1 MNEHTRPTV
10 LEAGK
15 SVDCDAGLSIKGL
28 SKSIGDKVILDDIDL
43 WVAGNE
49 YVSVIGRSGSG
60 KSALLRVIAG
70 FEGANAGAV
79 TIDGQDVTI
88 RTAAERGTGV
98 VFQSFALF
106 PHLSVFDNVAF
117 GLRYGAVSVSEE
129 EVSRITRWA
138 LDLVDL
144 GDFEQRQIQQLS
156 GGQKQRVALAR
167 TVVIKPRLLLLDEPL
182 GALDAALRG
191 RMQLELVALQRRLGI
206 PFIHFTGDDSEALAI
221 SDRIVV
227 LDRGKI
233 QQVGTATDI
242 LDGPKSEMVARAFDR
257 FNLFRVDQ
265 LDAPPADLMSR
276 REDTACVLIQSVAAE
291 ELPQRPGPRREGRA
305 MMEATFIATER
316 LDGKLRNYFSAS
328 DGTIL
333 QTERDAGEETIN
345 LVPSAKYRLS
355 WPVADMHVFEGG
367 PGQQVPAP
375 VAPQAP
381 HGRMVET
388 ANRRRG
394 VAAMLALPALIWMA
408 LFLLVPL
415 ASIVVVSFWT
425 QTTFAIKPVFTLAN
439 WANFLTTPTYLM
451 ATLTTLK
458 LWGIV
463 LIASFVLSLPVA
475 MFIGLFVR
483 SRAVRTALIVAC
495 IIPFWTSFLIRVLA
509 WRPMLGREGAVNVLL
524 QWLHITSAPLDQL
537 LFSELSVLI
546 GMTQIYSVFVVGP
559 VAYMVSQIDRNLI
572 EAARD
577 MGANFWQILARVVL
591 PLSKQGLVVG
601 AIFVSVMVLGEF
613 ATSAALSGRQVNLLG
628 NVIVNQVGT
637 LRWALAAVAGCIL
650 TLVALMVIGGLVKL
664 ANIKREIQ

>member
-1 MNEHTRPTV
+1 ML
-10 LEAGK
+10 LENSRGATGG
-15 SVDCDAGLSIKGL
+15 SSLSIRGL
-28 SKSIGDKVILDDIDL
+28 SKSIGDELILDGIDL
-43 WVAGNE
+43 DVAGNE

-70 FEGANAGAV
+70 FETADAGKV
-79 TIDGQDVTI
+79 VIDGTDVTG
-88 RTAAERGTGV
+88 RAAAERGAGV

-106 PHLSVFDNVAF
+106 PHLNVFDNVAF
-117 GLRYGAVSVSEE
+117 GLRYGGGAASSSQQEIE
-129 EVSRITRWA
+129 KTTRWA
-138 LDLVDL
+138 LNLVDL
-144 GDFEQRQIQQLS
+144 GEFEHRQIQQLS

-167 TVVIKPRLLLLDEPL
+167 TIVIKPRLLLLDEPL

-191 RMQLELVALQRRLGI
+191 RMQQELVALQRRLGI
-206 PFIHFTGDDSEALAI
+206 PFIHFTGDDTEALAI

-227 LDRGKI
+227 LDRGRV
-233 QQVGTATDI
+233 QQVGTPSGI
-242 LDGPKSEMVARAFDR
+242 LARPESERVARAFDR

-265 LDAPPADLMSR
+265 LDAPSVDLTSSR
-276 REDTACVLIQSVAAE
+276 DGTACVLIQSVTAE
-291 ELPQRPGPRREGRA
+291 EPQNHVHAPRAATVA
-305 MMEATFIATER
+305 MDVTFIATER
-316 LDGKLRNYFSAS
+316 LDGKLRNFFCAS

-333 QTERDAGEETIN
+333 QTERDAGETSIS
-345 LVPSAKYRLS
+345 LASSAKYKLT
-355 WPVADMHVFEGG
+355 WPVADMHVFEREGG
-367 PGQQVPAP
+367 GEIAESALPQVS
-375 VAPQAP
+375 
-381 HGRMVET
+381 
-388 ANRRRG
+388 RRREERTATRG
-394 VAAMLALPALIWMA
+394 RGTAALLALPALIWMT
-408 LFLLVPL
+408 LFLLLPL

-425 QTTFAIKPVFTLAN
+425 QTTFAIKPVLTFAN
-439 WANFLTTPTYLM
+439 WVNFLTTPTYLM
-451 ATLTTLK
+451 ATITTLK

-463 LIASFVLSLPVA
+463 LAASFVLSLPVA
-475 MFIGLFVR
+475 IFIGLFVR
-483 SRAVRTALIVAC
+483 SRTVQTALIVAC

-577 MGANFWQILARVVL
+577 LGVNFYQILWRVVL
-591 PLSKQGLVVG
+591 PLSKQGLLVG

-637 LRWALAAVAGCIL
+637 LRWALGAVAGCIL
-650 TLVALMVIGGLVKL
+650 TLIALMVIGALLKL
-664 ANIKREIQ
+664 ANVKREI